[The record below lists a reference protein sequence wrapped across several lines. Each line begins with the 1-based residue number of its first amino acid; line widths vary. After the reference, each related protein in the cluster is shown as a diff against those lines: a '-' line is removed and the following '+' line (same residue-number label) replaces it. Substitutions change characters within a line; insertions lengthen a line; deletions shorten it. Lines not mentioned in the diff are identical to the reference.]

1 MSKLSL
7 IWKVRQSSLNLRKLT
22 GSGWL
27 DRRRPPLPGDKR
39 RDDRGVYGGTSSER
53 HCCGCRCL
61 RVWHHSVRVRQA
73 HLSRSSLTS
82 STDFI
87 QFQQYLNVSGLD
99 MAIVGHSYFYHTRDD
114 TLENIERG
122 SAQHFCDN
130 AMGVVDFLLSPAS
143 PLSKSDWSEPDV
155 VYLSLYD
162 RVFVHWKMSSADT
175 AYTVIAAIVT
185 LLTIANIN
193 WQSFTPF
200 MIALV
205 GTPIGFAVG
214 LLWANFLAQWLDSRR
229 WGLLWFRH
237 EHLSLLVYCPIAYA
251 GNFATQYVLASFLDT
266 PELPLLEHSYY
277 YAQITFSAMMML
289 GLQALRIRSA
299 YIFAVL
305 TSFMMIG
312 AMGNE
317 AMSLLKGVRYKV
329 GRVSGYILPLAGLM
343 VLGVE
348 AVTNVRF
355 RLLFIDSAD
364 GRHSTSLHL

>member
-1 MSKLSL
+1 M
-7 IWKVRQSSLNLRKLT
+7 
-22 GSGWL
+22 
-27 DRRRPPLPGDKR
+27 
-39 RDDRGVYGGTSSER
+39 
-53 HCCGCRCL
+53 
-61 RVWHHSVRVRQA
+61 
-73 HLSRSSLTS
+73 SRSSLTS

-348 AVTNVRF
+348 AVTNVRIHSSPILRF
-355 RLLFIDSAD
+355 AD
-364 GRHSTSLHL
+364 CRHSTSLHL